1 MKFTLSSLVIL
12 LSLITYDATM
22 FHDLTYKELSSRSYS
37 LESPYA
43 IVSNAKELYD
53 LKHAQEVQIHY
64 FENSS

>member
-1 MKFTLSSLVIL
+1 MKFTLSLLVIL

-37 LESPYA
+37 LDSYYA

-53 LKHAQEVQIHY
+53 LKHAQEVQIIC
-64 FENSS
+64 FEN